1 MKTISFAVPCYNSAA
16 YMDTCIESILKCGD
30 DIEILIVNDGSTK
43 DDTAAK
49 ADAWQER
56 HPGLIRAIHKENGG
70 HGSAVNMGLA
80 NATGRYFKVV
90 DSDDWLDEH
99 AMAEIMVYLRRQAEL
114 PHPTDLVIGNYV
126 YEKVHEGARTV
137 MHYRNV
143 FPEGREFGWADVG
156 HFGQSQYLLMH
167 SVIYRTELLRDID
180 LKLPEHCFYVDN
192 IFVYVPLPHVKTIYY
207 RDVDMYRYFIGR
219 EDQSVNENVMMG
231 RIDQQLRVTREM
243 IDAVRLPDDV
253 PEKRLERYM
262 ENYLSMMMCICSIF
276 LRMIGTDEA
285 EDSVDETHRSD
296 TNIVVRVDPVN
307 NQATMV
313 SIPRDTKI
321 EIDGYGTNKF
331 NAAYSYDGAAGA
343 IREANELLGI
353 QISHY
358 AEVNFGKLKDLVD
371 AVGGVDV
378 VVPERIDD
386 PDADGTS
393 AHPEWP
399 RVIIE
404 EGEQHLDGNQALVFA
419 RSRAYVDGDFT
430 RTANQRKLIMAI
442 VNKVLALNT
451 AELLGAVQAAANC
464 VTTDLA
470 VGDIAALAQQFQ
482 DDGDLTIY
490 SAMVP
495 STTAMI
501 GDVSYVIND
510 PVATKEMMKLVEAG
524 EDPSSVVSSGYV
536 DPGDTTGGASTY
548 GNGYGSTGSGAAT
561 AQETP
566 IITIRATPMHR
577 EPEGLTTAAML
588 ITVTLTT
595 VTLTTPAERVE
606 PAGTTMELLL
616 AVRAVPTV
624 QADTT
629 PAIPIRA
636 PTTGRHPLLSRR
648 LVGILELRKRHRL
661 RSMPLLIGS
670 STGRLSFGSPVEFSY
685 PLRDTGDHRLQ
696 RRMGL
701 AKT

>member
-1 MKTISFAVPCYNSAA
+1 MRMAMALRTVRP
-16 YMDTCIESILKCGD
+16 TRP
-30 DIEILIVNDGSTK
+30 
-43 DDTAAK
+43 AAK
-49 ADAWQER
+49 VRRERRVRPADCGKSIFAQQSKLLGSPQEAGR
-56 HPGLIRAIHKENGG
+56 GKKIALGVIIAILVVRRWG
-70 HGSAVNMGLA
+70 GSAFALWKN
-80 NATGRYFKVV
+80 
-90 DSDDWLDEH
+90 
-99 AMAEIMVYLRRQAEL
+99 
-114 PHPTDLVIGNYV
+114 
-126 YEKVHEGARTV
+126 
-137 MHYRNV
+137 
-143 FPEGREFGWADVG
+143 
-156 HFGQSQYLLMH
+156 
-167 SVIYRTELLRDID
+167 
-180 LKLPEHCFYVDN
+180 
-192 IFVYVPLPHVKTIYY
+192 
-207 RDVDMYRYFIGR
+207 
-219 EDQSVNENVMMG
+219 SVNEKLIKGNKSDEEIMA
-231 RIDQQLRVTREM
+231 IN
-243 IDAVRLPDDV
+243 DALK
-253 PEKRLERYM
+253 PEKDMTFTEPFYM
-262 ENYLSMMMCICSIF
+262 IL
-276 LRMIGTDEA
+276 IGTDEA
-285 EDSVDETHRSD
+285 EDSTEDMHRSD
-296 TNIVVRVDPVN
+296 TNIVVRIRSMTKEPGHDVLH
-307 NQATMV
+307 
-313 SIPRDTKI
+313 PRDTKI
-321 EIDGYGTNKF
+321 DIDGYGTNKF
-331 NAAYSYDGAAGA
+331 NAAYAYGGAAGT
-343 IREANELLGI
+343 IREANQLLGI
-353 QISHY
+353 EISHY
-358 AEVNFGKLKDLVD
+358 AEVNFGKLKELVD

-378 VVPERIDD
+378 EVTERVDD
-386 PDADGTS
+386 PDADGTT

-419 RSRAYVDGDFT
+419 RSRAYPDGDFT

-548 GNGYGSTGSGAAT
+548 GNGYGSTGSGAHA
-561 AQETP
+561 AKTP

-606 PAGTTMELLL
+606 PAGTTTELLL
-616 AVRAVPTV
+616 AARAVPTV

-661 RSMPLLIGS
+661 RSMPLFN
-670 STGRLSFGSPVEFSY
+670 RL
-685 PLRDTGDHRLQ
+685 LNR
-696 RRMGL
+696 
-701 AKT
+701 